1 MCSPRPVSASRLAD
15 RGTGTVVLGSA
26 TAHITHGPGL
36 YRPSRISDRDGGAPG
51 PGRACRSALVSISD
65 TTTAMSSQRPVT
77 PHRCKVATVNSRAR
91 WTGPASVPGAR
102 GGISGRQAQPAGAVA
117 GDSRQVPP
125 ATPAMAAAS
134 VARSWIIRPAPG
146 LTGCRWLGDAGRGRT
161 ARRWGRVGGCLV
173 RRWGR
178 GGGCLA
184 RRQAGR
190 PGDPTRR
197 PGRPSALARWPGRP
211 SRWPWPGPT
220 ARPGG
225 WRGTRPWSAGTA
237 GRPAARERRSA
248 IRPGWPGPGRR
259 PRRARCD
266 QRARKCRNPFRT
278 T

>member
-15 RGTGTVVLGSA
+15 RGTGTAGLGSA
-26 TAHITHGPGL
+26 TAHITQGPGVVQAQPDQRTTGTVA
-36 YRPSRISDRDGGAPG
+36 RPASR
-51 PGRACRSALVSISD
+51 RACRSALVSISD

-102 GGISGRQAQPAGAVA
+102 AG
-117 GDSRQVPP
+117 SP
-125 ATPAMAAAS
+125 
-134 VARSWIIRPAPG
+134 
-146 LTGCRWLGDAGRGRT
+146 
-161 ARRWGRVGGCLV
+161 
-173 RRWGR
+173 
-178 GGGCLA
+178 
-184 RRQAGR
+184 AGR
-190 PGDPTRR
+190 PSPPARYPATAARCRWPRRPWPRPVLRVPGSSGPHQGSPGAGGLATRVAAVWPGGAGPPSMRR

-211 SRWPWPGPT
+211 SPWPWHGPT